1 MTCQGEGEG
10 EGLEATLESLLAPAR
25 DYPGYDA
32 IGGGAVGEWE
42 VEDDPDLV
50 NEPLLSLDMQVS
62 GQWCVCVVF

>member
-62 GQWCVCVVF
+62 GVCV